1 MSKRKTHCILGFFSL
16 CVAVCSSGCTS
27 TRDDCTR
34 SEQAQYFRLCDTLGV
49 RMAEVFS
56 PWEKG
61 ILLARYYLVADTA
74 VPTPTD
80 GIRLHVPLRRIATTS
95 ATHIGFLSA
104 LDKTDIVV
112 AMATPH
118 LVYNRPTQ
126 PVADLGE
133 DINLRIEPLL
143 LAYPEAVF
151 ISSYGQEVQT
161 AEHIRKAGIPIVY
174 LTEWMEQNPLA
185 RMEWIRFVG
194 ALTGTEEQADS
205 IAAAVRAAYH
215 NEQAQADKLAVRRSI
230 MSGASFRG
238 TWYVPSGS
246 TYMGRLFRDA
256 GAEYAYSERN
266 TEGSIPLSM
275 EQALQSFGDA
285 DVWVGVNAR
294 TLQELRALDERQTWF
309 KAYQTGEVYNFY
321 RRETKNGANDFWELG
336 VVHPELILRDL
347 RYALYPET
355 LPNYSPIF
363 LQRLKQD

>member
-1 MSKRKTHCILGFFSL
+1 MGKHNKHRLLGFVSL
-16 CVAVCSSGCTS
+16 CVVLCASGCTR
-27 TRDDCTR
+27 TEDDRTR
-34 SEQAQYFRLCDTLGV
+34 SEQAQYFRLYDTLGV

-56 PWEKG
+56 PWERG
-61 ILLARYYLVADTA
+61 TLLARYYLVADTA

-118 LVYNRPTQ
+118 LVYNRPAQ

-143 LAYPEAVF
+143 LAHPEAVL
-151 ISSYGQEVQT
+151 ISSYGQDAQS
-161 AEHIRKAGIPIVY
+161 AERIRKAGIPIVY

-194 ALTGTEEQADS
+194 ALTGTEENADS
-205 IAAAVRAAYH
+205 VAEAVRAAYH
-215 NEQAQADKLAVRRSI
+215 SEQAQADKLAIRRSI

-321 RRETKNGANDFWELG
+321 RRQTADGANDFWESG
-336 VVHPELILRDL
+336 IVHPELLLRDI
-347 RYALYPET
+347 RYALYPESMPDYT
-355 LPNYSPIF
+355 PVF
-363 LQRLKQD
+363 MERLQ